1 MSMVFCSSLM
11 LEKSSNH
18 SSSTR
23 DLKISLAFV
32 MNKTPY
38 SHFLLTVFT
47 HCKNW
52 DNSPQDLL
60 TMTLAKAKVW
70 GNAAKCF
77 SSVFSWDYF
86 FSQAVVLLFFF
97 LFLIWRKVSQ
107 LAILIW
113 LGNIF
118 MSILL
123 GEAHPQYV
131 ENNLNKKPGLGAV
144 GTKYVLSIL

>member
-1 MSMVFCSSLM
+1 MSY
-11 LEKSSNH
+11 N
-18 SSSTR
+18 R
-23 DLKISLAFV
+23 DLRVNVHGL
-32 MNKTPY
+32 
-38 SHFLLTVFT
+38 

-52 DNSPQDLL
+52 DNSPQDLH

-86 FSQAVVLLFFF
+86 FFSSCGTSLFF

-118 MSILL
+118 MSIL

-131 ENNLNKKPGLGAV
+131 ENNLNKKSGLGKDLWLQMDGKTMKCSFSQLTSGSFTLAF
-144 GTKYVLSIL
+144 LNQ